1 VYEWH
6 ECEGGACEDGMAG
19 EVHMITPGDDLTSGD
34 TDSGAASMSASGSD
48 IFFFTQIPLVGQ
60 DKDSL
65 VDVYDARV
73 NGGFPAPTPELSCSG
88 EACQGSASPGLALG
102 ASGTSSFTGGGNL
115 TPGSTSFPPPTV
127 TSKVSIG
134 KHSVKGATITL
145 SVKAPAGGHISASG
159 SGVASVKR
167 SVSKSGTYVL
177 KATLTRAGKASL
189 RKHHR
194 LKLKIRVAFTPT
206 SGQASAA
213 AITITVKT

>member
-1 VYEWH
+1 
-6 ECEGGACEDGMAG
+6 
-19 EVHMITPGDDLTSGD
+19 
-34 TDSGAASMSASGSD
+34 
-48 IFFFTQIPLVGQ
+48 
-60 DKDSL
+60 
-65 VDVYDARV
+65 
-73 NGGFPAPTPELSCSG
+73 
-88 EACQGSASPGLALG
+88 
-102 ASGTSSFTGGGNL
+102 
-115 TPGSTSFPPPTV
+115 
-127 TSKVSIG
+127 VSIG
-134 KHSVKGATITL
+134 KHSVKGSTITL

-194 LKLKIRVAFTPT
+194 LKLNIRVAFTPT